1 MSKFKTVRT
10 TRTISPKQIQ
20 LIATLL
26 RKSDMWDSK
35 KQVVK
40 MYSRNQTESLREL
53 TNGEANDLIQH
64 LNSLLSQPGVEK
76 LNRMRHKIFAI
87 AREMHWVRNSKPD
100 YERINN
106 WCVKYGFLHKPLNEY
121 KEKELPTL
129 VSQFE
134 EVYKCYLKEL
144 NN

>member
-1 MSKFKTVRT
+1 M
-10 TRTISPKQIQ
+10 RTISPKQIQ

-26 RKSDMWDSK
+26 RKADMWDSK
-35 KQVVK
+35 KQVVM

-53 TNGEANDLIQH
+53 TNAEANDMIQH
-64 LNSLLSQPGVEK
+64 LHSLLAQPGVEK

-87 AREMHWVRNSKPD
+87 AYEMHWVKNGKPD

-106 WCVKYGFLHKPLNEY
+106 WCVKYGYLHKPLNDY
-121 KEKELPTL
+121 NEKELPTL

-134 EVYKCYLKEL
+134 EVYKSYLKQF
-144 NN
+144 